1 MSNEKVLFED
11 ILEKSNIHE
20 LKKMADGMYQIYQ
33 SFVEAGFSKSEAM
46 TLMVSIMQG
55 TKKV

>member
-1 MSNEKVLFED
+1 MNEKPILFEK
-11 ILEKSNIHE
+11 ILEESNIHE

-33 SFVEAGFSKSEAM
+33 SFVEAGFSESEAM
-46 TLMVSIMQG
+46 TLIVSLMQC